1 MRTLTS
7 ASRRLA
13 PSKIASG
20 ERPLLPPVETW
31 ASTLGWVGAVRSLTI
46 SQRGA
51 APVSVIE
58 TVQPGGVLP
67 SGKVSKLITLPAG
80 ASRLNDNSHASAF
93 ILMCSQAMQENSPS
107 PCFLCTTTSDQE
119 SSGSDNHIGG
129 NPPVHHGDTLFDAR
143 WQCLGQMRPPT
154 RSCVRL
160 DRKSVV

>member
-20 ERPLLPPVETW
+20 ERALLPSVETW

-93 ILMCSQAMQENSPS
+93 ILMYSQAMRENSPHQ

-129 NPPVHHGDTLFDAR
+129 NPPVPHRDTLFDAR
-143 WQCLGQMRPPT
+143 WQCLGQPHPP
-154 RSCVRL
+154 RV
-160 DRKSVV
+160 